1 MSIKSFSDF
10 LTEDTKEISFVF
22 GRFNPP
28 TNGHEKLF
36 NHLKKIARSGSY
48 RIYASKSVDENKNPL
63 EFKEKIKFLRKMF
76 PKHARSVMAD
86 SDVRNVLDIAVK
98 LYDQG
103 FTKVTMVAGSDRV
116 REFDI
121 LLNKYNGV
129 DAKHGFYNFEGAINV
144 VSAGERD
151 PDAEGVRGM
160 SASKMRAAAQQNDLK
175 SFAKGLPSKFNA
187 STELFNAV
195 RKGMGLKESRNFRK
209 HVELP
214 PVSET
219 REDYVEG
226 SLFKVGDIVRIKETN
241 ELGEIIV
248 CGTNY
253 VMVEAESVKK
263 RFWLDSVE
271 LFEEGGAGDWGTI
284 KGLMR
289 YLKDTPGQRHFNEKE
304 DPDIGKRKGS
314 QPAGYYKGLGK
325 STKSKR
331 AAQFKKQA
339 KMDDDNPAAYKP
351 APGDARAKTKPSKHT
366 KKFKQMY
373 GEMAEHL
380 TFEDFMVEA
389 KGTDAALKK
398 KADKS
403 GMPLGILKKV
413 FNRGVAA
420 WRTGHRPGTTAVQ
433 WGLARVNSFVTKSKG
448 TWGKADADLAKQVRG
463 S

>member
-10 LTEDTKEISFVF
+10 LTEDTKEVSFVF

-28 TNGHEKLF
+28 TIGHEKLF
-36 NHLKKIARSGSY
+36 NQLKKVARSGAY
-48 RIYASKSVDENKNPL
+48 RIYASKSVDPKKNPL
-63 EFKEKIKFLRKMF
+63 QFKDKIKFLRKMF
-76 PKHARSVMAD
+76 PKHARSIMAD
-86 SDVRNVLDIAVK
+86 KDVRNVLDIAVK

-121 LLNKYNGV
+121 LLNKYNGQK
-129 DAKHGFYNFEGAINV
+129 AKHGFYNFEGAINV

-151 PDAEGVRGM
+151 PDAEGATGM
-160 SASKMRAAAQQNDLK
+160 SASKMRAAAQQNDLNVF
-175 SFAKGLPSKFNA
+175 SKGLPSNYNP
-187 STELFNAV
+187 TDLFNSV

-433 WGLARVNSFVTKSKG
+433 WGLARVNSFVTKSSG